1 MPGWTRLLS
10 GIPMPALYALASV
23 LAWLWGHVIPYR
35 RGVVNA
41 QLGKCFPE
49 LDGAAI
55 RGIRRSFYRNFADVM
70 VEIIKALAMSPAEVR
85 SRVTLLGAE
94 SVRRHV
100 AAGRSVVLV
109 TSHHCNWEWALL
121 SLSLDLGCALDAAYK
136 PLHDAWADRLLLAM
150 RSRFGARMI
159 QAKRLPIH
167 VMRRR
172 KDPRTV
178 AIVADQD
185 PVSSEGR
192 HFTSFFG
199 HETAFYIGPEAIAR
213 VLGAPLFYLAVR
225 RTSRG
230 HYEASIEPLVGHDE
244 QLPDGEW
251 INRYAAR
258 VEQRIRANP
267 PDWLWSYRRWK
278 VRRAPDGTVTVHR
291 SG

>member
-94 SVRRHV
+94 SVRQHI

-230 HYEASIEPLVGHDE
+230 HYEA
-244 QLPDGEW
+244 
-251 INRYAAR
+251 
-258 VEQRIRANP
+258 
-267 PDWLWSYRRWK
+267 
-278 VRRAPDGTVTVHR
+278 
-291 SG
+291 